1 MQRTL
6 QIVVITIGAIIFL
19 NWFVDYKMNQY
30 MHLLKSLDV
39 LNTMQGHN
47 DMNPVPPAQEI
58 SKTST
63 KETFVPMSTP
73 EEIDDKET
81 ILSVAKKLAGEYHMT
96 LTDDIPKYDFSKL
109 DYNAPFSSQNIGNS
123 DSKKYGTLD
132 GYYQTKYSEIH

>member
-19 NWFVDYKMNQY
+19 NWFVDYKINQY
-30 MHLLKSLDV
+30 MHLLNQINGPSGRPIGPHGPIE
-39 LNTMQGHN
+39 T
-47 DMNPVPPAQEI
+47 PVIPPAQEI
-58 SKTST
+58 SKT

-96 LTDDIPKYDFSKL
+96 LNDDIPKYDFSKL
-109 DYNAPFSSQNIGNS
+109 DYNAPFSSQIIGT
-123 DSKKYGTLD
+123 KRYGTLD
-132 GYYQTKYSEIH
+132 GYYQTKYSEIQ